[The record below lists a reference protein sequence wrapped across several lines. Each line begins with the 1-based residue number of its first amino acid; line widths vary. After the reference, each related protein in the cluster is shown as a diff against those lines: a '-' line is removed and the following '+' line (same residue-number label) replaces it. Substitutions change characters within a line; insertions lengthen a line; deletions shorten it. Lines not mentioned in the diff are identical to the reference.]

1 MPDPPGSTKPDG
13 IEASAPPTLT
23 PPVRR
28 RFGLLMV
35 VVAACVLAYGLVL
48 VRFDL
53 SDRPVEIEFGVP
65 LAGNVANVYLQP
77 LNVDP
82 VSASMQMRISLAAA
96 PVQAATGNTGNPDRL
111 LKIQR
116 GRQTE
121 RVTVSA
127 GQPLPEVVFDFDL
140 NGGDVRDYPLDRYR
154 ADLSIAVS
162 EQRNDGT
169 ETPLPLHVALW
180 EGLLGYRVQGL
191 PAAADHPEAVG
202 LSLEFQ
208 RTAAVSIFGIAIYG
222 AMVIMAICS
231 LLIGSLVFV
240 GLRRIEAAFAGA
252 LGAIIF
258 ALPALRAALPGSPP
272 LGVRGDVLTFFWA
285 ELGAIVALCL
295 FVAAW
300 IRSGSRP

>member
-1 MPDPPGSTKPDG
+1 M
-13 IEASAPPTLT
+13 A
-23 PPVRR
+23 
-28 RFGLLMV
+28 
-35 VVAACVLAYGLVL
+35 VVATCILAYGMVL

-53 SDRPVEIEFGVP
+53 SDHPVEIEFGKP
-65 LAGNVANVYLQP
+65 EADNVAKVYLQP
-77 LNVDP
+77 LNIAP
-82 VSASMQMRISLAAA
+82 VSASMQMRISLAPV
-96 PVQAATGNTGNPDRL
+96 PVQVARPAIANHDRL

-116 GRQTE
+116 GRQIE
-121 RVTVSA
+121 HISVTA

-154 ADLSIAVS
+154 ADMTLAVS
-162 EQRNDGT
+162 ERSQDGT
-169 ETPLPLHVALW
+169 EIAVPVHVTLW
-180 EGLLGYRVQGL
+180 EGLLGYRVKGV
-191 PAAADHPEAVG
+191 PAPAEDPEAVG

-208 RTAAVSIFGIAIYG
+208 RTSAVSIFGIAIYG
-222 AMVIMAICS
+222 AMVIMAVCS

-240 GLRRIEAAFAGA
+240 GHRRVEAAFAGA
-252 LGAIIF
+252 LGAITF

-300 IRSGSRP
+300 VRSGPRP